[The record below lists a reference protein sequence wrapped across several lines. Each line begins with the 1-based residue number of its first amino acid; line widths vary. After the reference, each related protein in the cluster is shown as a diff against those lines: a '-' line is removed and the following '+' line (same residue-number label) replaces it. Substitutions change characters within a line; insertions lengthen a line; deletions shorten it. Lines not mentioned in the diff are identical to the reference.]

1 MSSAD
6 RFRLNSTRSFPLL
19 MECQF
24 VSDVKLGP
32 SACKVQCR
40 TSGQETPS
48 TRQDLCGDLPPAEEK
63 KCLANSTGFLSLLEM
78 LLRQHEGRI
87 CVVTYLLQKKKNVLQ
102 IALASC
108 PC

>member
-1 MSSAD
+1 MLAVFLQALMSSAD

-32 SACKVQCR
+32 SACEVQCR

-48 TRQDLCGDLPPAEEK
+48 TR
-63 KCLANSTGFLSLLEM
+63 
-78 LLRQHEGRI
+78 
-87 CVVTYLLQKKKNVLQ
+87 
-102 IALASC
+102 
-108 PC
+108 